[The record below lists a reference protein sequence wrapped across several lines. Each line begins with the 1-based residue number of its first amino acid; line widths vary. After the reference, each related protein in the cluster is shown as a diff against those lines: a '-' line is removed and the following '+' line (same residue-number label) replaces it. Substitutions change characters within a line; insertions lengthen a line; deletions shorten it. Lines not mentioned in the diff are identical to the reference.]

1 MAHKGIIKRLSVL
14 VGLALCLLLAPSLP
28 ANAQSTERSDGLEIS
43 PALVEVSADRGKSY
57 VITITVRNVTN
68 MPLTFDSSVDDFGA
82 KDETGAPSI
91 LLESDKDLPTSIKTW
106 IKSIP
111 SFRLEANEKTTLNV
125 TIFVPNDAEPGG
137 HYGVIRF
144 AGRTP
149 GTNDAV
155 GQIASAGTLILIDVE
170 GEASEKL
177 ELSSLQIT
185 KNNKAGSI
193 FESGPLTFVS
203 RFKNTGS
210 VHLKPVGQIE
220 IRDSFG
226 NNVEVIKVNSDKG
239 NVLPG
244 SIRRFESPFNKSW
257 MFGRYTADMT
267 IAYGT
272 TGQAVTNTISF
283 WVIPYK
289 IIAVALAVL
298 LTLIYILINAVKRYN
313 KHIITKSHKRK

>member
-1 MAHKGIIKRLSVL
+1 MVNRVILKRLSVL
-14 VGLALCLLLAPSLP
+14 VGLALCLLLAPTLP
-28 ANAQSTERSDGLEIS
+28 ANAQSTDRSDGLEIS
-43 PALVEVSADRGKSY
+43 PALVEVNADKGKSY
-57 VITITVRNVTN
+57 TITITVRNVTN
-68 MPLTFDSSVDDFGA
+68 TPLTFDSSIDDFGA

-91 LLESDKDLPTSIKTW
+91 LLESEKDLPTSIKTW
-106 IKSIP
+106 VKSIP
-111 SFRLEANEKTTLNV
+111 SFRLEPNEKTTLNV
-125 TIFVPNDAEPGG
+125 TLLVPTSAEPGG

-155 GQIASAGTLILIDVE
+155 GQIASAGTLILVDVT
-170 GEASEKL
+170 GETTEKL
-177 ELSSLQIT
+177 QLSSFQVT
-185 KNNKAGSI
+185 KNNKAGSV

-203 RFKNTGS
+203 RFENTGS

-226 NNVEVIKVNSDKG
+226 NSVDVIKVNPDKG

-244 SIRRFESPFNKSW
+244 SIRRFESNLNKSW
-257 MFGRYTADMT
+257 MFGLYTADMT

-289 IIAVALAVL
+289 IIAVILAVI
-298 LTLIYILINAVKRYN
+298 LTLVYILRNAIKRYN